1 MSYNAFFSHSNEYK
15 SLVEEIAIDIEDNYN
30 LQVWLDKWSLIAG
43 DKWVQEIQK
52 ALINTKIC
60 VVFIGKTNSTGWY
73 ENEVEL
79 ALNIESKN
87 REKYRIIPV
96 LLPDAED
103 LSEGSFLS
111 TRTLIDLRD
120 DVNREE
126 ELYKLSCG
134 IQGVAP
140 GRFQKKFLDET
151 KNKLQKLKNY
161 YNDDLITQEVLI
173 NLQSKIL
180 EKEFKL

>member
-1 MSYNAFFSHSNEYK
+1 MTYHAFFSHSNTYK
-15 SLVEEIAIDIEDNYN
+15 DFVEEIAMHIEDNYD
-30 LQVWLDKWSLIAG
+30 LKVWLDKWSLTAG
-43 DKWVQEIQK
+43 DRWVQEIQK
-52 ALINTKIC
+52 ALIDIQIC
-60 VVFIGKTNSTGWY
+60 VVFIGKITSTGWY

-120 DVNREE
+120 DANREE

-134 IQGVAP
+134 IKGVAP
-140 GRFQKKFLDET
+140 GRSQKKSLDEI
-151 KNKLQKLKNY
+151 KNKLAKLKDY

-173 NLQSKIL
+173 NLQSEIL
-180 EKEFKL
+180 KKEFKL